1 MFPGAVIRSVKAAFL
16 YLAMVIG
23 VAMATPGT
31 VTMFFEG
38 AVAMAGL
45 AAMSVRD
52 ALAIG
57 S

>member
-16 YLAMVIG
+16 YPAMVIG

-45 AAMSVRD
+45 VAMSVRD